1 MEYSVLKKLSHKN
14 IRSLSEILSIVKGR
28 EDGTELYDVVLEDLE
43 NKVSKGYSIRKYEK
57 IISGEIANYLALIGV
72 PSFLSKIDYND
83 LDDDLIVQIV
93 VNHNNLFTKANKIVK
108 FSRSQL
114 LTILVS
120 DPNIYLMN
128 KINPDSRMLK
138 DFITITGRYDLV
150 EFDRLGYEELI
161 QLLKVDRRI
170 LNFIPRYNNMLPKLK
185 YLNDILKDINF
196 IDRMRVLYCI
206 WKYRLSKRL
215 NDHKITSVNKTKN
228 KIL

>member
-93 VNHNNLFTKANKIVK
+93 VNHNNLFTRANKIVK

-185 YLNDILKDINF
+185 YLNDILKG
-196 IDRMRVLYCI
+196 Y
-206 WKYRLSKRL
+206 
-215 NDHKITSVNKTKN
+215 
-228 KIL
+228 

>member
-93 VNHNNLFTKANKIVK
+93 VNHNNLFTRANKIVK

-196 IDRMRVLYCI
+196 IDRMRVLYCV
-206 WKYRLSKRL
+206 WKYRLYKKL

-228 KIL
+228 KML

>member
-93 VNHNNLFTKANKIVK
+93 VNHNNLFTRANKIVK

-196 IDRMRVLYCI
+196 IDRMRVLYCV
-206 WKYRLSKRL
+206 WKYRLSKEL

-228 KIL
+228 KML